1 MLEAEFKEGGGAAKL
16 KQLGIGS
23 DSNNLVS
30 AIVAEAG
37 DAIPREPEK
46 SKLMGHRARV
56 TKVAFH
62 PMYTQLASSSED
74 ASIKIWDYE
83 TGEVEQTL
91 REHTGM
97 VNYIAF
103 NPSGDHLASCAR
115 DMTIKLWKR
124 NKEQEYRCQRTLQG
138 HEHVEVEA
146 FEQA

>member
-1 MLEAEFKEGGGAAKL
+1 M
-16 KQLGIGS
+16 
-23 DSNNLVS
+23 
-30 AIVAEAG
+30 AEAG

-46 SKLMGHRARV
+46 SKFMGHRARV

-62 PMYTQLASSSED
+62 PIYTQLASSSED

-138 HEHVEVEA
+138 HEHEVSCVEFV
-146 FEQA
+146 